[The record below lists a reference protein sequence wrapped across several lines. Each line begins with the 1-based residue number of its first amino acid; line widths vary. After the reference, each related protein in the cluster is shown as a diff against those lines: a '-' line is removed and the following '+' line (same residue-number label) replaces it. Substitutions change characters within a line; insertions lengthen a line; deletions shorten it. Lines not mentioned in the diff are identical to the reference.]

1 MTFNVVC
8 SPIVDHRFGRFDFQL
23 LADLAADCLML
34 AALTD
39 GYCVLAA
46 FADGYCMLAAL
57 TDGYCVLAA
66 VCCALSLSTFY
77 WARNRLVLLKLLS
90 VWS

>member
-46 FADGYCMLAAL
+46 L